1 VLKDT
6 DGWRRRDIYYGG
18 VGGAH
23 TTIDMDSLLRT
34 RGFFITLIDIALE
47 IRACSACREAGYN
60 PCSI

>member
-34 RGFFITLIDIALE
+34 RGFFITLIDIALDDPGLQCLP
-47 IRACSACREAGYN
+47 RGGL
-60 PCSI
+60 